1 MSSRLTYSIEY
12 EDGATFPICTIEEQP
27 DFSSYIKFAA
37 NKAEIHIHPTGHVNF
52 RHKDENHKMFIRD
65 PYLFEGSQPIA
76 VLEVSRAEHQHL
88 TFRNPKSSAVDANI
102 RLSSNESKLVLA
114 ISKHPI
120 LVANRVGTI
129 HHTPDMYNLIFYEK
143 TFSSSMRQFGKFGQT
158 QLRPFRS
165 ELKECEILEKV
176 RYVQSHQLRA
186 KGTRMRDPNF
196 QKLSEDQKREIFEH
210 IENSP
215 MIVARTARVF
225 EAIFSVEMRIPP
237 TLNIIGKRGL
247 VRGEKILINEDR
259 LGTVRA
265 KFLVRRN
272 KGNHFEDNLD
282 LVESYKFDAEL

>member
-1 MSSRLTYSIEY
+1 MTYSIEY
-12 EDGATFPICTIEEQP
+12 QDGAIFPFCAIEEQP

-37 NKAEIHIHPTGHVNF
+37 NKAEIHVHPTGHLNF
-52 RHKDENHKMFIRD
+52 RHKGEKHEMFIRD

-76 VLEVSRAEHQHL
+76 VLEVSREDHQHL
-88 TFRNPKSSAVDANI
+88 TIKNPKNSVVGANI
-102 RLSSNESKLVLA
+102 RLSSNESKLVLM

-120 LVANRVGTI
+120 LVANRDVAI
-129 HHTPDMYNLIFYEK
+129 HHTPDMYNIVFYEK
-143 TFSSSMRQFGKFGQT
+143 TFSSSMQQFRRFGQT
-158 QLRPFRS
+158 QLHPFRS
-165 ELKECEILEKV
+165 ELEKCEILEKV
-176 RYVQSHQLRA
+176 RYVQSHQLRS

-196 QKLSEDQKREIFEH
+196 QNLSEDQKREIFEQ

-215 MIVARTARVF
+215 MIVARAARVF

-237 TLNIIGKRGL
+237 SLNIVGKRGL

-265 KFLVRRN
+265 KFFVRRN

-282 LVESYKFDAEL
+282 LIESYMFEAEL